1 MIKDEVAAIRAVL
14 EKADAA
20 GRTHMGIAQD
30 LFKAGF
36 RMVEVEVKA
45 DGK

>member
-1 MIKDEVAAIRAVL
+1 MQKDEVAAIRAIL
-14 EKADAA
+14 EKADKD

-30 LFKAGF
+30 LVKAGF
-36 RMVEVEVKA
+36 RMVKI